1 MSVLTISDSNAKL
14 NWSHLPG
21 RVQKNRESNITEE
34 KNTLTFVSDFT
45 SPADETAKLHSSKT
59 GSEKS
64 TRRSR
69 PFSHTSENWIG

>member
-1 MSVLTISDSNAKL
+1 MNVLTVSDSNSKL

-21 RVQKNRESNITEE
+21 RVQKNRESDIAKE

-45 SPADETAKLHSSKT
+45 SPADETAKLQSSKT
-59 GSEKS
+59 ESEKS
-64 TRRSR
+64 TKRSR